1 MNEKNNTLTQDEMI
15 VELIKLLKENQM
27 KDRANDIFESAAY
40 VDGLEK
46 KLDQVV
52 LELNDVKKQ
61 LADLQEQQMMKSMK
75 TQLANASERMDVLCN
90 NMKEKLF
97 EVKTEFREKATSI
110 VTEAKVR
117 GKEALNRV
125 SEFLGVK
132 EKLERLRIDV
142 KEAGIETDKTIAKI
156 DHFGTEIREA
166 RRTVSNAFRTFAD
179 KEVVDYSKVERSFSK
194 TELIKKPLECKK
206 NLLAGL
212 ELRLDAFIDKLDNLS
227 KDVELEKVNR
237 DINSL
242 EENLLVAEKM
252 EYKYGSE
259 VFEMKK
265 KEFYST
271 KIDEPQSSEV
281 KKSDSNKYR

>member
-132 EKLERLRIDV
+132 EKLERLRINV
-142 KEAGIETDKTIAKI
+142 KEAGMETDKTIAKI

-259 VFEMKK
+259 VFEMQN
-265 KEFYST
+265 KELYSSKT
-271 KIDEPQSSEV
+271 EGPRASINDP
-281 KKSDSNKYR
+281 NKHR